1 MGKTLLAESV
11 GQRLLVISTAL
22 APFRVVHYATKVLAT
37 TNVLYKSP
45 TNRCKNQHKRSTDP
59 RCHLSRYILLLPK
72 THLLWSL
79 YEIGY

>member
-37 TNVLYKSP
+37 TNVLYKYP
-45 TNRCKNQHKRSTDP
+45 TIRCKNNHERSTDP
-59 RCHLSRYILLLPK
+59 SDYCP
-72 THLLWSL
+72 
-79 YEIGY
+79 